1 MGEHPSA
8 LSPQSVI
15 SFTMVFTLT
24 SFSVWL
30 IVFASG
36 STESA
41 VPHGMIASKPG
52 SEYVTSHIDNSGA
65 QIGW

>member
-1 MGEHPSA
+1 
-8 LSPQSVI
+8 
-15 SFTMVFTLT
+15 MVFTLT